1 MQASTFWSSPLFPHF
16 DPVAA
21 LLSYLPSCRTLPSVT
36 PGRRGALL
44 HAIRCYYMQASM
56 LEIYNE
62 EYRDLLA
69 KRPKA
74 APGGNSQSQTDAK
87 KHTVRL
93 GLREKGGEG
102 AG

>member
-1 MQASTFWSSPLFPHF
+1 
-16 DPVAA
+16 
-21 LLSYLPSCRTLPSVT
+21 
-36 PGRRGALL
+36 
-44 HAIRCYYMQASM
+44 MQASM

-93 GLREKGGEG
+93 GPGGRGEKGRGIK
-102 AG
+102 